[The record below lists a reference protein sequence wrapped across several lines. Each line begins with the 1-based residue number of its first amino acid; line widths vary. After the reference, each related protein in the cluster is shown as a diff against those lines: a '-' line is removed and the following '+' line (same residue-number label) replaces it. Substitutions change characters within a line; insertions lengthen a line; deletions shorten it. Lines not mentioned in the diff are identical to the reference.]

1 MSKVRRGG
9 QCGLTA
15 ALLVIYTTAWT
26 VEETT
31 ASFDCVM
38 TPSQIVDLGS
48 PESGQ
53 LREVLVD
60 RGDRVS
66 AGQIVAS
73 LDSRLEESNLSIA
86 NLRAETYTEVGLRK
100 AAFENDKRTEERLSS
115 LVAVKAA
122 SVHDRDSATADA
134 DLAAWR
140 VLQARDD
147 MELYELELSRAK
159 TALDRRRI
167 RSSIDGLVAAR
178 LSDPGEYV
186 DDQPLLRIVK
196 LDPLHVEAIL
206 PMRLFGKI
214 KAGMSG
220 SIIPELSQA
229 NALKATVI
237 LVDPMGDAGSG
248 TFGARLELSNP
259 DEAIPAGVKC
269 RVHLEFENLEL
280 VK

>member
-9 QCGLTA
+9 QCCLTI
-15 ALLVIYTTAWT
+15 ALLIIYTTTLAD
-26 VEETT
+26 EETS

-38 TPSQIVDLGS
+38 TPSQTVDLGS

-66 AGQIVAS
+66 AGQVVAA

-86 NLRAETYTEVGLRK
+86 SLRAETYTEVGLRK

-115 LVAVKAA
+115 LVNAKAA
-122 SVHDRDSATADA
+122 SVHERDNATADV
-134 DLAAWR
+134 DLSAWR
-140 VLQARDD
+140 VLQASDD
-147 MELYELELSRAK
+147 MQLYELELFRAR
-159 TALDRRRI
+159 TALDRRSI

-178 LSDPGEYV
+178 LSDPGEYI

-214 KAGMSG
+214 KTGMSG
-220 SIIPELSQA
+220 SIIPELAQA
-229 NALKATVI
+229 TALEATVI

-259 DEAIPAGVKC
+259 DETIPAGVKC
-269 RVHLEFENLEL
+269 RVNLDTEGLEL
-280 VK
+280 AE